1 MEAGADIIF
10 VEAPE
15 SIEEMQRIAKLPV
28 PQLVNMVVGGKT
40 PILSEA
46 DLAAMG
52 FSIILYAN
60 AALQGA
66 ILGTQRA
73 LTELK
78 EKGHLDE
85 SSTTLASFAERQR
98 LVQKPVSDDL
108 ERKYA
113 GKGTGARKDAKK

>member
-1 MEAGADIIF
+1 
-10 VEAPE
+10 
-15 SIEEMQRIAKLPV
+15 
-28 PQLVNMVVGGKT
+28 MVVGGKT
-40 PILSEA
+40 PIVSEA
-46 DLAAMG
+46 DLSAMG

-78 EKGHLDE
+78 EKGRLDE
-85 SSTTLASFAERQR
+85 SSPTLASFAERQR
-98 LVQKPVSDDL
+98 LVRKPESDDF

-113 GKGTGARKDAKK
+113 GKDTGTRKDANK